1 MSEQVTEQEQENLEP
16 NYVRINVHTIDGA
29 TLNGRV
35 NIAGVDRL
43 SDLFTNEDPP
53 FVVLVDVATEHVG
66 GRTLFVNK
74 RHVIWVEPED

>member
-1 MSEQVTEQEQENLEP
+1 MSEPVNEHEAAEP
-16 NYVRINVHTIDGA
+16 NYVRINVHTTDGM

-35 NIAGVDRL
+35 NIAGFDRL

-53 FVVLVDVATEHVG
+53 FVVLVDVATENIG